1 MNLYY
6 IGNHTKT
13 ATSHNACERIIA
25 PNFCGKN
32 LYINPQAAPA
42 TRAAITSMKLQDPAC
57 TNAYMSVVTI
67 NPILGLH
74 LLCKVS

>member
-25 PNFCGKN
+25 PNFWGKI
-32 LYINPQAAPA
+32 LYIRPQAAPA
-42 TRAAITSMKLQDPAC
+42 TRAAIMSIKLHDPAC
-57 TNAYMSVVTI
+57 TSAYMAVVTA
-67 NPILGLH
+67 L
-74 LLCKVS
+74 